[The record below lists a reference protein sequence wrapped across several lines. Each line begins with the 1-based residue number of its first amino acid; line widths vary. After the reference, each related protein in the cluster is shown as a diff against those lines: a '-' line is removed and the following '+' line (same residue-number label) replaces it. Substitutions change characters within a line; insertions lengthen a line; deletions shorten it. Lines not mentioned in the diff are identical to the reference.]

1 MHTAESDSAVT
12 CTPQS
17 LAQRWHAHHRVWI
30 SGGMHTSESDSAVT
44 CTPQNLTQRWHAHH
58 RVWISNGIH
67 SAVILSGDMH
77 TAKSDS
83 AVTCTPPSLTQRGHS
98 HRRVWLSGG
107 MCIAESDSALV
118 FTPQSLTQ
126 RWYVHRGIKTLFKT
140 SFACRPGY
148 KEKNIGRKIA
158 TLSPGK
164 MVYRALLNYPTCLQ
178 FVWEY
183 NFSQIY
189 FYWRGV
195 INLTGPKSPFI
206 ILL

>member
-1 MHTAESDSAVT
+1 MHTIESESAVA
-12 CTPQS
+12 CT
-17 LAQRWHAHHRVWI
+17 L
-30 SGGMHTSESDSAVT
+30 
-44 CTPQNLTQRWHAHH
+44 QNLTQRWHAH
-58 RVWISNGIH
+58 RRIWLNGGMQSQSLNQQWH
-67 SAVILSGDMH
+67 SLRRVILSGDMH

-83 AVTCTPPSLTQRGHS
+83 AVTCTPPSLTHRGHS

-107 MCIAESDSALV
+107 MCFAESVSALLL
-118 FTPQSLTQ
+118 TPQSLTQ

-158 TLSPGK
+158 TLSPCK